1 MHSAAN
7 QVSDKLKL
15 PVFNIFVIALVA
27 IIGLYYNSIDSLM
40 VEWGSSLYSHG
51 WLVTLVFLYTLYRKS
66 EFVPL
71 QSLLHRLPGL
81 LVIAASALVWW
92 FASITNILTLQ
103 FLALYGLVFGVIWG
117 IWGWAMLLNMRYI
130 LVALAL
136 AMPLWQL
143 FQAPLRSLT
152 AHVSYQF
159 IQFAGVPVLLEKYTL
174 TLPGG
179 RFHVER
185 SCAGLSFVL
194 TGTSLVFIFAA
205 WQSLKFQALIRLLVL
220 STVIA
225 IVANWIRVIVIVLIG
240 NHTNM
245 QSEIVKDHLTFGW
258 ILFALFYCPL
268 FWFMIRRLSSRLD
281 ATVAEYLPSEPTE
294 KQHNVA
300 LVLIMFILLAIF
312 PGIHAYISVEKA
324 PSKLSTVQAVLD
336 ASYRKNQ
343 ENIDAWKPTLS
354 RIDNEIAYF
363 DESRE
368 IHLYIGENRSF
379 GSSIETIGSHTTL
392 YDEDKWRL
400 LDEAEN
406 GKIGSLVVAGDKRK
420 RVIVFTFVVAGER
433 MVSISEA
440 RKGMLSAYFSR
451 DPNLFVLGLM
461 KEVFMHAN
469 TERVESEL
477 RSTLNDL
484 SAALLS
490 EINEQ

>member
-1 MHSAAN
+1 
-7 QVSDKLKL
+7 
-15 PVFNIFVIALVA
+15 
-27 IIGLYYNSIDSLM
+27 
-40 VEWGSSLYSHG
+40 
-51 WLVTLVFLYTLYRKS
+51 
-66 EFVPL
+66 
-71 QSLLHRLPGL
+71 
-81 LVIAASALVWW
+81 
-92 FASITNILTLQ
+92 
-103 FLALYGLVFGVIWG
+103 
-117 IWGWAMLLNMRYI
+117 
-130 LVALAL
+130 
-136 AMPLWQL
+136 
-143 FQAPLRSLT
+143 
-152 AHVSYQF
+152 
-159 IQFAGVPVLLEKYTL
+159 
-174 TLPGG
+174 
-179 RFHVER
+179 
-185 SCAGLSFVL
+185 
-194 TGTSLVFIFAA
+194 
-205 WQSLKFQALIRLLVL
+205 
-220 STVIA
+220 
-225 IVANWIRVIVIVLIG
+225 
-240 NHTNM
+240 
-245 QSEIVKDHLTFGW
+245 
-258 ILFALFYCPL
+258 
-268 FWFMIRRLSSRLD
+268 
-281 ATVAEYLPSEPTE
+281 
-294 KQHNVA
+294 
-300 LVLIMFILLAIF
+300 
-312 PGIHAYISVEKA
+312 
-324 PSKLSTVQAVLD
+324 
-336 ASYRKNQ
+336 NQ